1 MNCPHC
7 DTAVVAFV
15 VPDDLRAHAPEP
27 APAASICP
35 NCLAVEALEVDEA
48 GAAVGDDDPDF
59 ARVHESFPAGD
70 GGVVF
75 SLLIGTLPSIAL
87 NKESARALRER
98 AEREGVDVAL
108 AFDRLV
114 EAVRSAKVVPE
125 FDLQR
130 RVRQLDSLLDR
141 S

>member
-7 DTAVVAFV
+7 DTVVVAFA

-27 APAASICP
+27 AQVASICP
-35 NCLAVEALEVDEA
+35 SCLAVEALEADEA
-48 GAAVGDDDPDF
+48 GADCDADPDF

-114 EAVRSAKVVPE
+114 EAVRGAEVVPE